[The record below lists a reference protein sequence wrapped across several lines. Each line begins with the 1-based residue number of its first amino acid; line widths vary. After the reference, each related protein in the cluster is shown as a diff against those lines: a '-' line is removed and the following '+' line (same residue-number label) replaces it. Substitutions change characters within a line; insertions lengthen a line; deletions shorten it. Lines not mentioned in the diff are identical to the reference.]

1 MDKRMHIFFSM
12 VLLLT
17 AISPCKTQSSPA
29 QIILIRHAEK
39 PVSEHDVHLSERGRA
54 RANALVSLFATNKI
68 LNAFDTPVAL
78 FAAKPT
84 RSHPSERPYETLEP
98 LAKHLKLPIQMP
110 FSSRDYAALASV
122 VLNNPTYKNKSVV
135 ICWVHDEIPD
145 LCIALGVKVKQSQ
158 WKSEVYDRC
167 FVITYPK
174 KKAKLSNIPQK
185 LLPGDSS
192 E

>member
-1 MDKRMHIFFSM
+1 MIIV

-17 AISPCKTQSSPA
+17 SIKMPGAPG

-39 PVSEHDVHLSERGRA
+39 PASEHDVHLSERGRS
-54 RANALVSLFATNKI
+54 RANALVSLFATNKT
-68 LNAFDTPVAL
+68 LNAFQTPVAL
-78 FAAKPT
+78 FAAKHT

-110 FSSRDYAALASV
+110 FASKDYAAMASMI
-122 VLNNPTYKNKSVV
+122 LKNPTFENKSIV

-145 LCIALGVKVKQSQ
+145 LCMALGVKAKQSQ

-167 FVITYPK
+167 YVITYPK

-185 LLPGDSS
+185 LLPGDSTN
-192 E
+192 